1 MTLRQLIEI
10 VGEQPWVLVGVFSA
24 LPVAAWLTGRLQ
36 PAGAGGTPPWRSI
49 YAVLVYLACVPGVV
63 AVVLVALHL
72 SFSGA
77 NLLDLDL
84 LVFFLPPLSMVATLA
99 LIGRRV
105 DFEDVPG
112 FDRLFGLM

>member
-1 MTLRQLIEI
+1 
-10 VGEQPWVLVGVFSA
+10 
-24 LPVAAWLTGRLQ
+24 
-36 PAGAGGTPPWRSI
+36 
-49 YAVLVYLACVPGVV
+49 
-63 AVVLVALHL
+63 
-72 SFSGA
+72 FSGA

-112 FDRLFGLM
+112 FDRLFGLMMMIGVSFLLALAVQKTRIWIFFGASITSLFVFAVIAFLILRWASRMAFGSRRPN